1 MIRARDNSG
10 MMRPED
16 EALLDQV
23 PAFSLTAPEIRQA
36 LVRAGTVKVFRKGAI
51 LWRRGAR
58 ASSVIVILS
67 GRVGLFDG
75 MDLEQSAVID
85 LFSAGAVAGSGYT
98 LLDPPHFYLF
108 SGKALDDVRALVIP
122 IPVYRRHVQRDH
134 SLLLG
139 TARQLLAGWQR
150 LVAETRA
157 LKQLSANQRLAA
169 YLLAQTDKETG
180 AVTVRLT
187 DDQLLIARLLGVTR
201 ESLSRSFAILRAQGV
216 SKRGRLVTLSDVT
229 KLRQF
234 CN

>member
-1 MIRARDNSG
+1 
-10 MMRPED
+10 MRPED
-16 EALLDQV
+16 EALFSKFE
-23 PAFSLTAPEIRQA
+23 AFSLAPPETRRA
-36 LVRAGTVKVFRKGAI
+36 LIRAGTLKVFRKDAV
-51 LWRRGAR
+51 LWRRGQR
-58 ASSVIVILS
+58 ATSVMVILS

-98 LLDPPHFYLF
+98 LLDEPNFYLF
-108 SGKALDDVRALVIP
+108 SGKALDEVRTLVIP
-122 IPVYRRHVQRDH
+122 IPVYRRYIQKDH

-157 LKQLSANQRLAA
+157 LKQLSANQRLTA
-169 YLLAQTDKETG
+169 YLLAQTDQKSG
-180 AVTVRLT
+180 SITVRLA

-201 ESLSRSFAILRAQGV
+201 ESLSRSFAVLRKEGV
-216 SKRGRLVTLSDVT
+216 TKRGRLVILADIG